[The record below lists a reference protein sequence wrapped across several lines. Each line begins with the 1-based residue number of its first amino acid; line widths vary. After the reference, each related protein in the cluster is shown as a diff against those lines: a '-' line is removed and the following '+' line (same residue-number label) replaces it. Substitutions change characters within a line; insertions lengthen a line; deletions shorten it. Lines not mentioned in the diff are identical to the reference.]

1 MKNKD
6 EDSKIFFFNITKLK
20 TDKDYFI
27 LLVLFLLVIYG
38 VLIMSIGFYG
48 FDLSET
54 RTLKNLSIMSIDTYF
69 LLNVLFCKK
78 KFKK

>member
-1 MKNKD
+1 MKIVK
-6 EDSKIFFFNITKLK
+6 FFFNITKLK

-27 LLVLFLLVIYG
+27 LLVIYG

-54 RTLKNLSIMSIDTYF
+54 RTLKNLSIMIIDTYF

-78 KFKK
+78 NFKK